1 MGIRASISVILA
13 AGLLAAAPVFA
24 QDQTQ
29 GSVRVLTFL
38 NRTCGPVTIAI
49 RSEDPCAGFSPACEF
64 TVDPGST
71 YDLSLDSADF
81 TPYFNTTIEGR
92 CAEVPPAV
100 IYGACEFDAN
110 RLFPPSAVTVE
121 EGPPPGLGMDL
132 YDTLDMYDPYESL
145 FGTSTPVPKQYGP
158 VQITVDLSE
167 CDLSPNGQYRQCGVT
182 CQRLTY

>member
-1 MGIRASISVILA
+1 MEIRSAVFIILA
-13 AGLLAAAPVFA
+13 AALLAAAPALA
-24 QDQTQ
+24 QDRSQ

-49 RSEDPCAGFSPACEF
+49 RSEDPCTGFSPACEF

-71 YDLSLDSADF
+71 YDLSLESADF
-81 TPYFNTTIEGR
+81 TPFFDAAIEGR
-92 CAEVPPAV
+92 CAEAPPAV
-100 IYGACEFDAN
+100 ISGTCAFDAN

-145 FGTSTPVPKQYGP
+145 FGTSTPVPKQYQP
-158 VQITVDLSE
+158 VQITIDLSE
-167 CDLSPNGQYRQCGVT
+167 CELSPNGQYRQCGVS